1 MAYQYIA
8 EIEAILR
15 DLSQLPGLAG
25 HEQAVSR
32 YMKAYFEKL
41 GFAVTVDTFGNTYT
55 TISGTDPDAPSIL
68 ITAHMDSLGF
78 VVRCVDDDGFI
89 AIERVGGIPEKTLS
103 ALRVSVQAKDGSL
116 IDGIIG
122 VKSHHVTA
130 AEDKYKVDKYQTLY
144 VDIGASSKAEVNA
157 LGIRVGS
164 PVVYRPYYE
173 RMQNL
178 RCDGTFFDN
187 RVACAIALMLAQR
200 FAEKPAA
207 ATVHIAGTVQEEYT
221 IRGAIL
227 AARALKPDLCICLDL
242 CMDGSTPDLKG
253 YNEVEM
259 GKGPAISL
267 YNFHGRGTLNGTIP
281 HPAMVR
287 LMEDTAEQHG
297 MPLQRVAML
306 GGLSE
311 LSYMQL
317 ENDGIC
323 GIDVGVPGRYIHSQ
337 IETCDLGDME
347 DTLNL
352 TETAVRAINAQMSLE
367 R

>member
-1 MAYQYIA
+1 MAYRHIA
-8 EIEAILR
+8 QIETYLR

-25 HEQAVSR
+25 HEQQVSH
-32 YMKAYFEKL
+32 YMKAEFEKL
-41 GFAVTVDTFGNTYT
+41 GLPVTVDRFGNTYT
-55 TISGTDPDAPSIL
+55 TIPGTDPNAPSVL
-68 ITAHMDSLGF
+68 VTAHMDSLGF
-78 VVRCVDDDGFI
+78 VVRRVDEDGFL

-103 ALRVSVQAKDGSL
+103 ALRVSVQTKDGSL
-116 IDGIIG
+116 VDGIIG
-122 VKSHHVTA
+122 VKSHHITA

-144 VDIGASSKAEVNA
+144 VDIGCSSKAEVNA

-173 RMQNL
+173 RMQGL
-178 RCDGTFFDN
+178 RCNGTFFDN
-187 RVACAIALMLAQR
+187 RVACAIALVLAQQL
-200 FAEKPAA
+200 AVKPAA

-221 IRGAIL
+221 IRGATL

-267 YNFHGRGTLNGTIP
+267 YNFHGRGTLNGVIP

-287 LMEDTAEQHG
+287 LFEDTAEETG
-297 MPLQRVAML
+297 LPLQRVAML

-311 LSYMQL
+311 LAYMQL

-337 IETCDLGDME
+337 VETCDLGDME
-347 DTLNL
+347 GALEI
-352 TETAVRAINAQMSLE
+352 TEAAIRAVNAEMSLE